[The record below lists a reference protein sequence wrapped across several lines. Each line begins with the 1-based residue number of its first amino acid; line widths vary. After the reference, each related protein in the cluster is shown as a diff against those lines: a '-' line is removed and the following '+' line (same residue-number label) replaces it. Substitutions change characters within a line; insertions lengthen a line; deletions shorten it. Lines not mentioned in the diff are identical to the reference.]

1 MTRSDFHTPQQ
12 RCSLNR
18 ANLPSLHGNVAVSMC
33 GTNLILIFAARN
45 NKLKAKSME
54 KQIICMGN
62 SYKNGGRCLAGIEI
76 QNTSSGVSIV
86 RNCFGLP
93 NWIRPVMSNG
103 DKGLPEYLVSSF
115 TMLDILA
122 VDVTDAVPIGAHCEN
137 VHFNSIRKVGRLGQ
151 NSQNLNPLCDTW
163 HSLIF
168 GNRGKAVPNE
178 VFENGDYSLMFIM
191 PENPIINMQSD
202 EYGHE
207 KYRIQFVY
215 NGTRYDFPLTDTRYI
230 NELRSRTKNCGER
243 NTGDLYLTLSLGV
256 NHYDWHYKL
265 VAGVIDLA
273 S

>member
-1 MTRSDFHTPQQ
+1 MQLF
-12 RCSLNR
+12 N
-18 ANLPSLHGNVAVSMC
+18 GNVVIWMFHVV
-33 GTNLILIFAARN
+33 IVYIFATRN
-45 NKLKAKSME
+45 NNQKAKNME

-76 QNTSSGVSIV
+76 QNTASGVSIV
-86 RNCFGLP
+86 RNHYGLP

-103 DKGLPEYLVSSF
+103 DNGLPEYLVGSF

-122 VDVTDAVPIGAHCEN
+122 IDVTDAVPTGAHCEN
-137 VHFNSIRKVGRLGQ
+137 VHFNSIKKVGRLGQ
-151 NSQNLNPLCDTW
+151 NSRNLNSLCDTR

-178 VFENGDYSLMFIM
+178 VFENGDYSLMFIK
-191 PENPIINMQSD
+191 PENPIINMQLD

-207 KYRIQFVY
+207 KFRIQFVY
-215 NGTRYDFPLTDTRYI
+215 NGTQYDLPLTDTRYI
-230 NELRSRTKNCGER
+230 NELHSRNKTCGGR

>member
-1 MTRSDFHTPQQ
+1 MTRSDFHTPRQ
-12 RCSLNR
+12 RCSDSDTI
-18 ANLPSLHGNVAVSMC
+18 LPSLNGNVAILASGSDIV
-33 GTNLILIFAARN
+33 LIFAAEN
-45 NKLKAKSME
+45 NLNAKSME

-76 QNTSSGVSIV
+76 QNTASGVSIV
-86 RNCFGLP
+86 RNQYGLP

-103 DKGLPEYLVSSF
+103 DNGLPEYLVGSF

-178 VFENGDYSLMFIM
+178 VFESGSYSLMFIM
-191 PENPIINMQSD
+191 PESPVITMQYD
-202 EYGHE
+202 DYGHE
-207 KYRIQFVY
+207 KYRIQFSY
-215 NGTRYDFPLTDTRYI
+215 NGTQYDFPLTDTRYI
-230 NELRSRTKNCGER
+230 NAGHRRCHLFPAYIGR
-243 NTGDLYLTLSLGV
+243 NRLSQECRC
-256 NHYDWHYKL
+256 
-265 VAGVIDLA
+265 
-273 S
+273 

>member
-1 MTRSDFHTPQQ
+1 MARSEFYTPQQ
-12 RCSLNR
+12 RCSDSNTL
-18 ANLPSLHGNVAVSMC
+18 LSSLHGNVAVLMLC
-33 GTNLILIFAARN
+33 ADNLLIFAARN
-45 NKLKAKSME
+45 NKQKTKSME

-76 QNTSSGVSIV
+76 QNTASGVSIV
-86 RNCFGLP
+86 RNRYGLP

-103 DKGLPEYLVSSF
+103 DNGLPEYLVGSF
-115 TMLDILA
+115 TMLDILV
-122 VDVTDAVPIGAHCEN
+122 VDVTDAVPTGAHCEN
-137 VHFNSIRKVGRLGQ
+137 VHFNTIRKVGRLGQ
-151 NSQNLNPLCDTW
+151 NSQNLNSLCDTW

-191 PENPIINMQSD
+191 PENPIINMQLD
-202 EYGHE
+202 DYGHE
-207 KYRIQFVY
+207 KYRIQFLY
-215 NGTRYDFPLTDTRYI
+215 NGTQYDFPLTDTRYI
-230 NELRSRTKNCGER
+230 NELRSRNKSCGGR

>member
-1 MTRSDFHTPQQ
+1 
-12 RCSLNR
+12 
-18 ANLPSLHGNVAVSMC
+18 
-33 GTNLILIFAARN
+33 
-45 NKLKAKSME
+45 ME

-62 SYKNGGRCLAGIEI
+62 SYKNGGRCLAGIEVKE
-76 QNTSSGVSIV
+76 TAKGVSIV
-86 RNCFGLP
+86 RNHYGLP

-103 DKGLPEYLVSSF
+103 DNGLPEYLVGSF
-115 TMLDILA
+115 SVLDILV
-122 VDVTDAVPIGAHCEN
+122 VDVTNAVPTGAHCEN
-137 VHFNSIRKVGRLGQ
+137 VHFNSIKKVGRLGQ
-151 NSQNLNPLCDTW
+151 NSQNLTPLCDTM

-191 PENPIINMQSD
+191 PENPVVNMQLD

-207 KYRIQFVY
+207 KFRIQFIY
-215 NGTRYDFPLTDTRYI
+215 NGTQYDFPLTDTKYI
-230 NELRSRTKNCGER
+230 NELRSRNKPCGGR

-256 NHYDWHYKL
+256 NHFDWHYKL

>member
-1 MTRSDFHTPQQ
+1 MHEIDI
-12 RCSLNR
+12 
-18 ANLPSLHGNVAVSMC
+18 
-33 GTNLILIFAARN
+33 ILIFAARN
-45 NKLKAKSME
+45 NNLKAKSME

-76 QNTSSGVSIV
+76 ENTASGVSIV
-86 RNCFGLP
+86 RNQFGLP
-93 NWIRPVMSNG
+93 NWIRPVISNG
-103 DKGLPEYLVSSF
+103 DNGLPEYLVGSF
-115 TMLDILA
+115 TMLDILS
-122 VDVTDAVPIGAHCEN
+122 VDVTDAVPTGAHCEN
-137 VHFNSIRKVGRLGQ
+137 IHFNSIRKIGRLGQ
-151 NSQNLNPLCDTW
+151 NRQNLNSLCDTW

-191 PENPIINMQSD
+191 PDSPIINMQLD
-202 EYGHE
+202 DCGHE

-215 NGTRYDFPLTDTRYI
+215 NGTQYDFPLTDTRYI
-230 NELRSRTKNCGER
+230 NELRSRNKSCGGR